1 MPFARLLAKS
11 TCDEPHPRS
20 EETLQGHT
28 AQVLAAAT
36 ALLDARAGVS
46 LLALG
51 LPDALAARLRRIV
64 MLGAFA
70 HDLGKC
76 SEQFQAMVRG
86 QRKEPQLLR
95 HEAASLWLCW
105 PGQPL
110 AAWTRAGVHH
120 DRDHHLALLPAAGHH
135 RKFAGRALADD
146 EGAGTSLLLLTGH
159 PDFRHVLQLGATRLG
174 LPPPPALKDLEIRA
188 SR

>member
-1 MPFARLLAKS
+1 MTFARLLAKS
-11 TCDEPHPRS
+11 TSDDARPRS

-36 ALLDARAGVS
+36 ALLDARARAS
-46 LLALG
+46 LAAVG
-51 LPDALAARLRRIV
+51 LPDTLAERLRRLV
-64 MLGAFA
+64 LLGAFV

-76 SEQFQAMVRG
+76 SEHFQAMVRG

-110 AAWTRAGVHH
+110 SAWIGAAVAD
-120 DRDHHLALLPAAGHH
+120 DREHRLALLAAAGHH
-135 RKFAGRALADD
+135 RKFTSGAVSDD
-146 EGAGTSLLLLTGH
+146 LGGGSSLRLLTG
-159 PDFRHVLQLGATRLG
+159 PADFHRLLPAGASRLG
-174 LPPPPALKDLEIRA
+174 LPSPPALEDMDIR
-188 SR
+188 